1 MDDSILMVLTGP
13 ASALALAVSLLWG
26 LARYAGKILPGVI
39 DRHMSQ
45 VDAIIARLE
54 QMERDSQENREIYR
68 KMISGIHARI
78 NPMENDVKEIKYYLK
93 LEDNNQKTNNSDGG

>member
-26 LARYAGKILPGVI
+26 LARYAGKILPGII

-45 VDAIIARLE
+45 IDAIIHRLE
-54 QMERDSQENREIYR
+54 SMEAASQENREIYR
-68 KMISGIHARI
+68 KMIAGVHSRL
-78 NPMENDVKEIKYYLK
+78 NPVENDIKEIKYYLK
-93 LEDNNQKTNNSDGG
+93 LEDNKQKTKDSDGG